1 MNIPL
6 DRPLT
11 LLGRDPGCDVLLDS
25 PRVSRRHCCL
35 AVSRDGVEVRD
46 LESTNGT
53 RINGQRIQVG
63 QLRPG
68 DELAIAGL
76 RYRLLVGGSDAAGTI
91 VVR

>member
-11 LLGRDPGCDVLLDS
+11 LLGRHPDCDVLLDS
-25 PRVSRRHCCL
+25 PRVSRHHCCL
-35 AVSRDGVEVRD
+35 AVSSDRVDVRD
-46 LESTNGT
+46 LKSTNGT

-68 DELAIAGL
+68 DELTIGEL
-76 RYRLLVGGSDAAGTI
+76 RYRLIVGGSDAEGTLI
-91 VVR
+91 VP